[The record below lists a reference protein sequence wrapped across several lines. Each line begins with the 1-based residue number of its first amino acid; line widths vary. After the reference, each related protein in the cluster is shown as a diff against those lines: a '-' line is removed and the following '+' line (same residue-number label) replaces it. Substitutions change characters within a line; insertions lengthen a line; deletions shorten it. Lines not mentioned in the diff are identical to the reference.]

1 MIAKKIKPKRRF
13 VKLFEQ
19 INFVTLL
26 HVYDAYGKTK
36 NILHV
41 GLEPSTCSKVAKFLT
56 IGATCSICLNVYLNI
71 FIYLLA
77 QHLSRRCPFTRV
89 GPASSRRGPFIT
101 RVGPAFGKIMGK
113 KNALSGNRT
122 HIHRRPDVESAQ
134 SWWRPDMAQRAWT
147 MASRGGPKQAQ
158 QRAARK

>member
-1 MIAKKIKPKRRF
+1 MIAKRIKPKRRF

-77 QHLSRRCPFTRV
+77 QHLSRRCPFARV
-89 GPASSRRGPFIT
+89 GPTSSRRGPFIT
-101 RVGPAFGKIMGK
+101 RVEPAFGKIRG

-122 HIHRRPDVESAQ
+122 HIHRRPDVEAAQ
-134 SWWRPDMAQRAWT
+134 SR
-147 MASRGGPKQAQ
+147 
-158 QRAARK
+158 

>member
-1 MIAKKIKPKRRF
+1 MIAKRIKPKRRF

-56 IGATCSICLNVYLNI
+56 IGATCSICLNVHLSI

-77 QHLSRRCPFTRV
+77 QHSSRRCPFTRV
-89 GPASSRRGPFIT
+89 AQHPVGVAHSSLELAQHSNSSIQLAQHSSWT
-101 RVGPAFGKIMGK
+101 SLCKIRGK
-113 KNALSGNRT
+113 KDALSGKRT
-122 HIHRRPDVESAQ
+122 HIHRPDV
-134 SWWRPDMAQRAWT
+134 AQRAWT

-158 QRAARK
+158 

>member
-1 MIAKKIKPKRRF
+1 
-13 VKLFEQ
+13 
-19 INFVTLL
+19 
-26 HVYDAYGKTK
+26 
-36 NILHV
+36 V

-89 GPASSRRGPFIT
+89 GPA
-101 RVGPAFGKIMGK
+101 FGKIMGK

-134 SWWRPDMAQRAWT
+134 SGEGPTWPNAHGRWPREAAQSRRNSAQPENNKKSS
-147 MASRGGPKQAQ
+147 ASVEVQNQDRLQVLPLSYVRFCDDSGGRRYILCKLLVKSICVLSYA
-158 QRAARK
+158 